1 MRQNRKLRE
10 IAIIAA
16 GQGAP
21 QGEDNYCVDG
31 TPFIKA
37 GNLIELIN
45 GKAETEVQKVNEQVA
60 RNHKLKKYPQ
70 GTVLFAKSGMSCMKG
85 YVYQLKNPCYV
96 VSHLAC
102 IIPKAIKGEY
112 LKYYFEFHKPNSLVK
127 DEAYPSIS
135 LLDIGE
141 LSISYGSEAEQ
152 EEIVRNLD
160 KINRIINK
168 RRLEIQKIDDLVKS
182 QFIEMFG
189 DPVINEKGWT
199 VVRLSEVAEMKIG
212 PFGSLLHKEDYIS
225 GGHALVN
232 PSHIEDGKIQVDN
245 SLSISDEKYNE
256 LSAYH
261 LKRNDIVL
269 GRRGEMG
276 RCAVVNNDG
285 LLCGTGSMIIRPTGQ
300 MLPYFLQSVLSSPSM
315 KLLIEERAV
324 GVTMA
329 NLNVPIVS
337 NLPIPMYPME
347 KQRAYISILEQT
359 DKSKFRIKQSL
370 EKLEKCYK
378 ALLQKYFG

>member
-1 MRQNRKLRE
+1 MIKTKLRNLVTEYSLRNRNGSCTDVYSVTNSQGFIPSTDYFSKEVFSKDLTTYKIVKKGMIAYNPSRINVGSVAVQRVAEEVIVSPLYVVFSVNEDELIPEYLTYFLHSDKGLHQISSNTSGSVRDSLKFTALQNIE
-10 IAIIAA
+10 INTYSLEEQKEIIVKF
-16 GQGAP
+16 QKF
-21 QGEDNYCVDG
+21 ER
-31 TPFIKA
+31 
-37 GNLIELIN
+37 LIEKQ
-45 GKAETEVQKVNEQVA
+45 KAL
-60 RNHKLKKYPQ
+60 LKK
-70 GTVLFAKSGMSCMKG
+70 L
-85 YVYQLKNPCYV
+85 
-96 VSHLAC
+96 
-102 IIPKAIKGEY
+102 
-112 LKYYFEFHKPNSLVK
+112 
-127 DEAYPSIS
+127 
-135 LLDIGE
+135 
-141 LSISYGSEAEQ
+141 
-152 EEIVRNLD
+152 
-160 KINRIINK
+160 
-168 RRLEIQKIDDLVKS
+168 DDLVKS

-359 DKSKFRIKQSL
+359 DKSKNVY
-370 EKLEKCYK
+370 EMEV
-378 ALLQKYFG
+378 AA

>member
-1 MRQNRKLRE
+1 MIKTKLRNLVTEYSLRNRNGSCTDVYSVTNSQGFIPSTDYFSKEVFSKDLTTYKIVKKGMIAYNPSRINVGSVAVQRVAEEVIVSPLYVVFSVNEDELIPEYLTYFLHSDKGLHQISSNTSGSVRDSLKFTALQNIE
-10 IAIIAA
+10 INTYSLEEQKEIIVKF
-16 GQGAP
+16 QKF
-21 QGEDNYCVDG
+21 ER
-31 TPFIKA
+31 
-37 GNLIELIN
+37 LIEKQ
-45 GKAETEVQKVNEQVA
+45 KAL
-60 RNHKLKKYPQ
+60 LKK
-70 GTVLFAKSGMSCMKG
+70 L
-85 YVYQLKNPCYV
+85 
-96 VSHLAC
+96 
-102 IIPKAIKGEY
+102 
-112 LKYYFEFHKPNSLVK
+112 
-127 DEAYPSIS
+127 
-135 LLDIGE
+135 
-141 LSISYGSEAEQ
+141 
-152 EEIVRNLD
+152 
-160 KINRIINK
+160 
-168 RRLEIQKIDDLVKS
+168 DDLVKS